1 MVHFFLCCFFTISF
15 FDYLVSVIEIITFF
29 RQKIVK
35 QVLPQCGDF
44 FVQASIVEIL
54 YRLSKKHVHL
64 LDALEDRKLKEMIIS
79 LHKVKKPDLHA
90 QTRDFLEHLNGSLG
104 LSRRYIILRSS
115 KVNVDISE
123 LKIYI
128 YSFGFQCPFMFR
140 RGYHV

>member
-1 MVHFFLCCFFTISF
+1 MVHFFLCCFFTIRS
-15 FDYLVSVIEIITFF
+15 FDYLVRFIEIITFF

-64 LDALEDRKLKEMIIS
+64 LDALEDRKLKGMIIS

-90 QTRDFLEHLNGSLG
+90 QTRAFLDH
-104 LSRRYIILRSS
+104 SRRYIVLRSS

>member
-1 MVHFFLCCFFTISF
+1 MVHFFLCCFFTIRS
-15 FDYLVSVIEIITFF
+15 FDYLVRFIEIITFF

-64 LDALEDRKLKEMIIS
+64 LDALEDRKLKGMIIS

-90 QTRDFLEHLNGSLG
+90 QTRAFLDHLNGSLG
-104 LSRRYIILRSS
+104 LSRRYIVLRSS